1 MSDVKDL
8 PPAGLHNI
16 RAIVEGRSN
25 YKGIFHTLGFRGI
38 SADEGFVVL
47 EATPTP
53 AVYNPMDAV
62 HGGYAATL
70 LDTAMGFAVAT
81 RLAHDQGFTT
91 LELKV
96 AYHRAMTEK
105 TGPVRGEGK
114 VLTFGRRA
122 AFTEGRVVDD
132 KGNLYATATSTC
144 LVFTR

>member
-1 MSDVKDL
+1 MSDIKEA
-8 PPAGLHNI
+8 PAGLERI
-16 RAIVEGRSN
+16 RALVEGRTD
-25 YKGIFHTLGFRGI
+25 YKGIVHTMGLRGI
-38 SADEGFVVL
+38 AAEDGFVVF
-47 EATPTP
+47 EGTPSP
-53 AVYNPMDAV
+53 AVYNPMGAV

-70 LDTAMGFAVAT
+70 LDTVMGLAVAT
-81 RLAHDQGFTT
+81 RLADDQGFTT

>member
-1 MSDVKDL
+1 MSDTKE
-8 PPAGLHNI
+8 PATSVERI
-16 RAIVEGRSN
+16 RALIEGRTD
-25 YKGIFHTLGFRGI
+25 YKGIVHTLGLRGI
-38 SADEGFVVL
+38 TAEEGFVVF
-47 EATPTP
+47 EGTPSP
-53 AVYNPMDAV
+53 AVYNPMNTV

-70 LDTAMGFAVAT
+70 LDTAMGLAVT
-81 RLAHDQGFTT
+81 TLLAEGQGFTT

-96 AYHRAMTEK
+96 AYHRAMTEM

-114 VLTFGRRA
+114 VITFGRRA

>member
-1 MSDVKDL
+1 MSEAAETL
-8 PPAGLHNI
+8 SGLERT
-16 RAIVEGRSN
+16 RALIEGRTD
-25 YKGIFHTLGFRGI
+25 YKGIVHTLGFRGV
-38 SADEGFVVL
+38 SAEKGFVVM
-47 EATPTP
+47 EGTPTP
-53 AVYNPMDAV
+53 AVYNPMGAV

-70 LDTAMGFAVAT
+70 LDTAMGLAVT
-81 RLAHDQGFTT
+81 TLLADDQGFTT

-114 VLTFGRRA
+114 VITFGRRA

>member
-1 MSDVKDL
+1 MSDTKA
-8 PPAGLHNI
+8 PSSGLERI
-16 RAIVEGRSN
+16 RALVEGRTD
-25 YKGIFHTLGFRGI
+25 YKGIVHTLGFRGI
-38 SADEGFVVL
+38 SADKGFVVF
-47 EATPTP
+47 EGTPSP
-53 AVYNPMDAV
+53 AVYNPMGAV

-70 LDTAMGFAVAT
+70 LDTVMGLAVAT
-81 RLAHDQGFTT
+81 HLADDQGFTT

-114 VLTFGRRA
+114 VITFGRRA

-144 LVFTR
+144 LVFAR

>member
-1 MSDVKDL
+1 MSDTKD
-8 PPAGLHNI
+8 PATSVERV
-16 RAIVEGRSN
+16 RALVEGRTD
-25 YKGIFHTLGFRGI
+25 YKGIVHTLGLRGI
-38 SADEGFVVL
+38 AAEEGFVVF
-47 EATPTP
+47 EGTPSP
-53 AVYNPMDAV
+53 AVYNPMGAV

-70 LDTAMGFAVAT
+70 LDTVMGLAVAS
-81 RLAHDQGFTT
+81 RLADDQGFTT

-114 VLTFGRRA
+114 VISFGRRA
-122 AFTEGRVVDD
+122 AFTEGRVIDD

>member
-1 MSDVKDL
+1 MSDIKEA
-8 PPAGLHNI
+8 PAGLERI
-16 RAIVEGRSN
+16 LALIEGRTD
-25 YKGIFHTLGFRGI
+25 YKGIVHTLGLRGI
-38 SADEGFVVL
+38 SAKEGFVVF
-47 EATPTP
+47 EGTPSP
-53 AVYNPMDAV
+53 AVYNPMGGV

-70 LDTAMGFAVAT
+70 LDTVMGLAVAT
-81 RLAHDQGFTT
+81 RLADDQSFTT

-96 AYHRAMTEK
+96 AYHRGMTEK

-114 VLTFGRRA
+114 VLSFGRRA

>member
-1 MSDVKDL
+1 MSDIKE
-8 PPAGLHNI
+8 PPVGLERI
-16 RAIVEGRSN
+16 RALADGRTD
-25 YKGIFHTLGFRGI
+25 YKGIVHTLGLRGI
-38 SADEGFVVL
+38 SVEDGFVIF
-47 EATPTP
+47 EGTPSP
-53 AVYNPMDAV
+53 AVYNPMGAV

-70 LDTAMGFAVAT
+70 LDTVMGLAVAT
-81 RLAHDQGFTT
+81 RLTDDQGFTT

-122 AFTEGRVVDD
+122 AFTEGRLVDD

>member
-1 MSDVKDL
+1 MSDIKE
-8 PPAGLHNI
+8 PAAGLERI
-16 RAIVEGRSN
+16 RALVEGRTD
-25 YKGIFHTLGFRGI
+25 YKGIVHTLGLRGI
-38 SADEGFVVL
+38 AADEGFVVF
-47 EATPTP
+47 EGTPSP
-53 AVYNPMDAV
+53 AVYNPMGAV

-70 LDTAMGFAVAT
+70 LDTVMGLAVAT

-114 VLTFGRRA
+114 VVTFGRRA

>member
-1 MSDVKDL
+1 MSDTKE
-8 PPAGLHNI
+8 PATSVERV
-16 RAIVEGRSN
+16 RALVEGRTD
-25 YKGIFHTLGFRGI
+25 YKGIVHTLGLRGI
-38 SADEGFVVL
+38 AAEEGFVVF
-47 EATPTP
+47 EGTPSP
-53 AVYNPMDAV
+53 AVYNPMGAV

-70 LDTAMGFAVAT
+70 LDTVMGLAVAS
-81 RLAHDQGFTT
+81 RLADDQGFTT

-114 VLTFGRRA
+114 VISFGRRA
-122 AFTEGRVVDD
+122 AFTEGRVIDD

>member
-1 MSDVKDL
+1 MSDTKE
-8 PPAGLHNI
+8 PAAGLERI
-16 RAIVEGRSN
+16 RALVEGRTD
-25 YKGIFHTLGFRGI
+25 YKGIVHTLGLRGI
-38 SADEGFVVL
+38 TADEGFVVF
-47 EATPTP
+47 EGTPSP
-53 AVYNPMDAV
+53 AVYNPMGGV

-70 LDTAMGFAVAT
+70 LDTVMGLAVAT
-81 RLAHDQGFTT
+81 RLANDQSFTT

-96 AYHRAMTEK
+96 AYHRGMTEK

-114 VLTFGRRA
+114 VISFGRRA

>member
-1 MSDVKDL
+1 MSDTKE
-8 PPAGLHNI
+8 PATSVERV
-16 RAIVEGRSN
+16 RALVEGRTD
-25 YKGIFHTLGFRGI
+25 YKGIVHTLGLRGI
-38 SADEGFVVL
+38 AAEEGFVVF
-47 EATPTP
+47 EGTPSP
-53 AVYNPMDAV
+53 AVYNPMGAV
-62 HGGYAATL
+62 HGGYTATL
-70 LDTAMGFAVAT
+70 LDTVMGLAVAS
-81 RLAHDQGFTT
+81 RLADDQGFTT

-114 VLTFGRRA
+114 VISFGRRA

>member
-1 MSDVKDL
+1 MSDTKE
-8 PPAGLHNI
+8 PAAGLERI
-16 RAIVEGRSN
+16 RALVEGRTD
-25 YKGIFHTLGFRGI
+25 YKGIVHTLGLRGI
-38 SADEGFVVL
+38 AAEEGFVVF
-47 EATPTP
+47 EGTPSP
-53 AVYNPMDAV
+53 AVYNPMGAV

-70 LDTAMGFAVAT
+70 LDTVMGLAVAT

-105 TGPVRGEGK
+105 TGPVRAEGK
-114 VLTFGRRA
+114 VVTFGRRA
-122 AFTEGRVVDD
+122 AFTEGRIVDD

>member
-1 MSDVKDL
+1 MSDVKEPL
-8 PPAGLHNI
+8 SSLERT
-16 RAIVEGRSN
+16 RALVEGRTD
-25 YKGIFHTLGFRGI
+25 YKGIVHTLGFKGI
-38 SADEGFVVL
+38 SADDGVVVMEG
-47 EATPTP
+47 TPTP
-53 AVYNPMDAV
+53 AVYNPMGAV
-62 HGGYAATL
+62 HGGYAAAL
-70 LDTAMGFAVAT
+70 LDTVMGLAVTT
-81 RLAHDQGFTT
+81 RLADDQGFTT

-114 VLTFGRRA
+114 VITLGRRA